1 MVHLPHRGG
10 ASLLPTTSTSDDE
23 AIHTSYEAIHT
34 SSTTTSSTSQRQHL
48 IDQLPHLR
56 GQHSNSNITEL
67 LAQRAR
73 RCNIVSLLVHL
84 EPIIDSIVAAL
95 QQEGR
100 IPGARTLN
108 GLNDQPNQRMGIS
121 QHGCGRSNGSNVV
134 VHPRQQLPATTC
146 DRLQPHLQPNAVPR
160 CIDDRHDPTSSHQE
174 SHQRMAQPVSSW
186 HLQRVLQQQRR
197 RPQQVASTGYNISRQ
212 HLEPTRIND
221 GSSNIRAT
229 GCNNSSSISSAGNIS
244 TSSVSL
250 SQPASSNDISIWHV
264 HHHQPSSARHILRHQ
279 VQALQR
285 RQRQRGCADG
295 QHQRLSSNSQ
305 QQQDGGPT
313 CKPQQQEQAYSNI
326 ILFNNIIEVAKLNAA
341 TYGSA
346 ATTSC
351 YNMGATI

>member
-23 AIHTSYEAIHT
+23 AIHP
-34 SSTTTSSTSQRQHL
+34 SSTTTSSTSFRQHL

-56 GQHSNSNITEL
+56 GQHSNSNITEH

-73 RCNIVSLLVHL
+73 RRNIVSLLIHL
-84 EPIIDSIVAAL
+84 EPIIDNIVATL

-100 IPGARTLN
+100 IPGAGTLN

-146 DRLQPHLQPNAVPR
+146 GRLQPHLQSNAVPR

-174 SHQRMAQPVSSW
+174 SHQRMAQPVPSW
-186 HLQRVLQQQRR
+186 HLQRILQQQRR
-197 RPQQVASTGYNISRQ
+197 RSQQVASTGYNISRQ

-221 GSSNIRAT
+221 GSSNIWAT
-229 GCNNSSSISSAGNIS
+229 GCDNSSSISSTGNIS

-250 SQPASSNDISIWHV
+250 SQPASIIDNDIDIWHV
-264 HHHQPSSARHILRHQ
+264 HHHQPPSARHILRHQ
-279 VQALQR
+279 VQEVQRR
-285 RQRQRGCADG
+285 RQR
-295 QHQRLSSNSQ
+295 
-305 QQQDGGPT
+305 
-313 CKPQQQEQAYSNI
+313 
-326 ILFNNIIEVAKLNAA
+326 
-341 TYGSA
+341 
-346 ATTSC
+346 
-351 YNMGATI
+351 